1 MTSIYLVRHGETAWN
16 AEGRFQG
23 QSDTPLNEKGKQQA
37 NALGQHFKG
46 KSLTA
51 IYTSDLQRAWETA
64 RIIGSYHTLAIMKHS
79 GLREMSFGSWE
90 GMDYDQIQ
98 DRYPDELASWQ
109 NNILNTSPPG
119 GENLEQLA
127 VRVQVVYDHIC
138 QKHKNDTLL
147 VVAHG
152 GVIQVMLCMALEL
165 SPHEYWHFHIDP
177 GSLSEIAIYP
187 EGIILN
193 RLNITFDE

>member
-1 MTSIYLVRHGETAWN
+1 MTRIYLVRHGETAWN

-23 QSDTPLNEKGKQQA
+23 QSDKPLDEKGKQQA
-37 NALGQHFKG
+37 NALGQHLKG
-46 KSLTA
+46 KKLAA
-51 IYTSDLQRAWETA
+51 IYSSDLQRAWETA
-64 RIIGSYHTLAIMKHS
+64 RIISSFNTMPVTPHP

-90 GMDYDQIQ
+90 GMTYDQIQ
-98 DRYPDELASWQ
+98 AKYPDELAAWRD
-109 NNILNTSPPG
+109 NILTTSPPG

-127 VRVQVVYDHIC
+127 TRVMAVYDDIC
-138 QKHKNDTLL
+138 HKYKNGTLL

-152 GVIQVMLCMALEL
+152 GVLQVMLCLALEL
-165 SPHEYWHFHIDP
+165 SPHKYWHFHLDP

-187 EGIILN
+187 EGVILN